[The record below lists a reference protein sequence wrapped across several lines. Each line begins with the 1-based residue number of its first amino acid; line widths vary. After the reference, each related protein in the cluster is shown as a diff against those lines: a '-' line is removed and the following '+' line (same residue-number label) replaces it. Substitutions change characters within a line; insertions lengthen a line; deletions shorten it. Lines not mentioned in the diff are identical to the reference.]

1 VTVGQ
6 VQFIRVILDG
16 SGVEVTLVLRQ
27 AVPLPPDAAVVFGP
41 ESLFGD
47 WQAEIVSR
55 SSHETYPFYDVSYG
69 RGREIA
75 ALGGYALPELSRL
88 TSSAEQI
95 ASNIESLTNRLELTF
110 TEETSASLSTAVANI
125 VAITEDVRRLVAT
138 QSAMANTITA
148 NADTALG
155 EIGGAA
161 SAARRSFE
169 RVEGVIDGAELEV
182 LMADLSAI
190 AGSLRQVSGELAD
203 TTSGLGATIG
213 RVDSTFARIDRLAAR
228 LEAGEGSVG
237 RLLADSSFALRAEG
251 VLSQLDSLLADL
263 RENPSRYV
271 RLSIF

>member
-1 VTVGQ
+1 
-6 VQFIRVILDG
+6 
-16 SGVEVTLVLRQ
+16 
-27 AVPLPPDAAVVFGP
+27 
-41 ESLFGD
+41 
-47 WQAEIVSR
+47 
-55 SSHETYPFYDVSYG
+55 
-69 RGREIA
+69 
-75 ALGGYALPELSRL
+75 
-88 TSSAEQI
+88 
-95 ASNIESLTNRLELTF
+95 
-110 TEETSASLSTAVANI
+110 
-125 VAITEDVRRLVAT
+125 
-138 QSAMANTITA
+138 MANTITA